1 VIFFFHKL
9 LMTLATLCLLTG
21 VSAAAFFR
29 RSRYWLKI
37 HKSFNS
43 IAGIF
48 LFTGGTMA
56 VIMIWQQKGEHLDGF
71 HPITGSI
78 ALGLTIVSLFLGFYQ
93 FKATSGKQVVRTLHR
108 WLGRISVLSII
119 IALIAGLARA
129 GLI

>member
-1 VIFFFHKL
+1 
-9 LMTLATLCLLTG
+9 MTLATLCLLTG
-21 VSAAAFFR
+21 VSAAVFFR

-78 ALGLTIVSLFLGFYQ
+78 ALGLTIINLFLGFYQ
-93 FKATSGKQVVRTLHR
+93 LKATSEKQAVKTLHR
-108 WLGRISVLSII
+108 WLGRLSVLLIV

-129 GLI
+129 GII

>member
-1 VIFFFHKL
+1 
-9 LMTLATLCLLTG
+9 MTLATLCLLTG
-21 VSAAAFFR
+21 VSAAVFFR

-78 ALGLTIVSLFLGFYQ
+78 ALGLTIINLFLGFYQ
-93 FKATSGKQVVRTLHR
+93 FKATSEKQAVKTLHR
-108 WLGRISVLSII
+108 WLGRLSVLLIV
-119 IALIAGLARA
+119 IALIVGLARA
-129 GLI
+129 GII

>member
-1 VIFFFHKL
+1 
-9 LMTLATLCLLTG
+9 MTLATFCLRTG
-21 VSAAAFFR
+21 VSAAVFFR

-78 ALGLTIVSLFLGFYQ
+78 ALGLTIINLFLGFYQ
-93 FKATSGKQVVRTLHR
+93 FKATSEKQAVKTLHR
-108 WLGRISVLSII
+108 WLGRLSVLLIV
-119 IALIAGLARA
+119 IALIVGLARA
-129 GLI
+129 GII

>member
-21 VSAAAFFR
+21 VSAAVFFR

-78 ALGLTIVSLFLGFYQ
+78 ALGLTIINLFLGFYQ
-93 FKATSGKQVVRTLHR
+93 LKATSEKQAVKTLHR
-108 WLGRISVLSII
+108 WLGRLSVLLIV

-129 GLI
+129 GII

>member
-1 VIFFFHKL
+1 
-9 LMTLATLCLLTG
+9 MTLATLCLLTG

-78 ALGLTIVSLFLGFYQ
+78 ALGLTIINLFLGFYQ
-93 FKATSGKQVVRTLHR
+93 FKATSEKQAVKTLHR
-108 WLGRISVLSII
+108 WLGRLSVLLIV
-119 IALIAGLARA
+119 IALIVGLARA
-129 GLI
+129 GII